1 MPQIKA
7 HDEIKIKA
15 SIEDVWNVLL
25 DIPNYPKWWPKL
37 VNLKI
42 LRLNPEIIA
51 TEFQA
56 NPLGGKSFACRVI
69 NIVPQKQISLDY
81 YDGIYRGKGTWRID
95 VRDGLVKVSYSVDLE
110 IVDKS
115 IVLLSRIIPITKL
128 HSMIFKKILSGLEEQ
143 LNNY

>member
-7 HDEIKIKA
+7 HDEIIINA
-15 SIEDVWNVLL
+15 SVENVWNVLI
-25 DIPNYPKWWPKL
+25 DIPNYHKWWPKT

-42 LRLNPEIIA
+42 LKSNKEIIG
-51 TEFQA
+51 TEFKA

-69 NIVPQKQISLDY
+69 NIVRQKEISLDY
-81 YDGIYRGKGTWRID
+81 YDGIYRGKGTWCID
-95 VRDGLVKVSYSVDLE
+95 VRDGLVIVSYSVDLE